1 MADIPEPLITSKFW
15 VEIDGVAQ
23 AFFKECSGLQL
34 QTEVYEYAEGGLN
47 GYTHKIPGRTQVGN
61 LTLRRGLVQD
71 DQLWTWYS
79 AVIEGRVRRR
89 TVTVLVY
96 TNRVEARSTPSVTW
110 VLKDALPIKWVG
122 PAFNA
127 DENAV
132 AVDELEFTCGALDG
146 SGAFSRQT
154 GA

>member
-1 MADIPEPLITSKFW
+1 MADIPEALITSKFW

-34 QTEVYEYAEGGLN
+34 QTEVFEYAEGGLN

-79 AVIEGRVRRR
+79 AVMEGRVQRR

-96 TNRVEARSTPSVTW
+96 TNKVEARATPSITW
-110 VLKDALPIKWVG
+110 VLKD
-122 PAFNA
+122 
-127 DENAV
+127 
-132 AVDELEFTCGALDG
+132 
-146 SGAFSRQT
+146 
-154 GA
+154 